1 MVESIV
7 KTRTVSKYYVCVFM
21 YNTDEYIPYTQTHTD
36 LNVLRKYNKILKNL
50 PRPPCCGIFHNHNF
64 CDFSKF
70 TKIIS

>member
-7 KTRTVSKYYVCVFM
+7 KTRTVSKFSEFVCM
-21 YNTDEYIPYTQTHTD
+21 YCTDVHITYTQTHTD
-36 LNVLRKYNKILKNL
+36 FECIKKYNKILKNL